1 MMLLEWKNIS
11 HRRPHESQAK
21 REIIAALFFY
31 RGDCRRMQKRKE
43 RLRIAMFFWITLFAR
58 EDIL

>member
-1 MMLLEWKNIS
+1 LLEKKNIS
-11 HRRPHESQAK
+11 HRMQLEAQVK